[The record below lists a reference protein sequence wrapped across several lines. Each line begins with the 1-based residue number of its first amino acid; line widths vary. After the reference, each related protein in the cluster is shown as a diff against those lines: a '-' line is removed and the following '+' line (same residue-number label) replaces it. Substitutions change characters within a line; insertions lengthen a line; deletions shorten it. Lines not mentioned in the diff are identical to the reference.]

1 MYNSLIQILWICI
14 EIQTVY
20 SGRNEPILNCDNC
33 HKKTIN
39 YCDERILEENVRK
52 WWNREICDYKNIF
65 FLSMDILYSITT
77 ILANEN
83 NNYHIA
89 SVLRDQMKFV
99 YNDTFLFSLFMVT
112 EKSSTNL

>member
-1 MYNSLIQILWICI
+1 MSVFWKKMLENGGIGKYVTIKTFYFLKMFIF
-14 EIQTVY
+14 Y
-20 SGRNEPILNCDNC
+20 S
-33 HKKTIN
+33 
-39 YCDERILEENVRK
+39 V
-52 WWNREICDYKNIF
+52 
-65 FLSMDILYSITT
+65 TT

-112 EKSSTNL
+112 EKSSSDL

>member
-1 MYNSLIQILWICI
+1 
-14 EIQTVY
+14 
-20 SGRNEPILNCDNC
+20 
-33 HKKTIN
+33 
-39 YCDERILEENVRK
+39 
-52 WWNREICDYKNIF
+52 
-65 FLSMDILYSITT
+65 MDILYSITT